1 MYGCQREIDLVQPG
15 NDTPPAVPVG
25 LKVVFADDG
34 SIGLFWQ
41 SNAEAD
47 LNGYIVYR
55 STDSIKFAAI
65 NFTTYNYY
73 VDDSLNY
80 NTNYYYRIT
89 AVNIGD
95 KESLP
100 SNIVSGKPIN
110 LYPPSMPQGLNINA
124 RNWQGKISV
133 YLSWNSNYEG
143 DIAGFNIYRSL
154 SPNFNADSS
163 NLIGFSTGIDF
174 SDTVNLKL
182 YTQYYYL
189 IRAVDKGSLISTQ
202 SSVVNDK
209 IYGIPEI
216 VFPEDGT
223 ETNYFSSFVIK
234 AVGVPANYKIVV
246 QDNEF
251 YGTFWSTGFYSSVV
265 NDTISVNFNPDY
277 IDTNVPYYWRVLTY
291 SPDAS
296 QPNSVSPLYKFVIKQ

>member
-1 MYGCQREIDLVQPG
+1 MVQPS

-182 YTQYYYL
+182 YTQYYYC
-189 IRAVDKGSLISTQ
+189 IRAVDKGNLISTH
-202 SSVVNDK
+202 SSVVYDE

-216 VFPEDGT
+216 VFPEDGA
-223 ETNYFSSFVIK
+223 ETTYFSSFVIK
-234 AVGVPANYKIVV
+234 AVNVPANYKIVV

-251 YGTFWSTGFYSSVV
+251 YGTFWNTGFYSSVV
-265 NDTISVNFNPDY
+265 NDTISVIFNPDY
-277 IDTNVPYYWRVLTY
+277 VNTNVPYYWRVLTY
-291 SPDAS
+291 SPNSS